1 MSLLPIP
8 SDSSTNFVTAML
20 SPLSVKVP
28 NDTIPVA
35 VTLTALEILPEA
47 ISIVP
52 SLNLPAVMLPLA
64 VTVVTEGSALK
75 LSVTVPSV
83 PPPVKFVPAV
93 TPVT

>member
-1 MSLLPIP
+1 
-8 SDSSTNFVTAML
+8 
-20 SPLSVKVP
+20 
-28 NDTIPVA
+28 
-35 VTLTALEILPEA
+35 
-47 ISIVP
+47 
-52 SLNLPAVMLPLA
+52 MLPLA